1 MGMFGGPMGGM
12 KKSSDSEGNDLK
24 RGVKIGL
31 KQNMEKLPEG
41 ASKEKITSTIIIKL
55 LSFVYKENG
64 NKSYSL

>member
-1 MGMFGGPMGGM
+1 MADFFPMGMFGGPMGGM

-41 ASKEKITSTIIIKL
+41 ASKKHIRHHHR
-55 LSFVYKENG
+55 EN
-64 NKSYSL
+64 